1 MASTI
6 CSSVGRS
13 PRGRGALAL
22 TLRRAARARAAEA
35 IKIGISG
42 VFAAPEPASTRTVST
57 RAVVHYT
64 IPAII
69 YFVNNNLTFVILTHV
84 HPTTFQL
91 ISQLKILF
99 TGLLFRAILKRRL
112 HLHQY
117 FAIALVACGTA
128 ASQIP
133 SCEAPDPKKDVST
146 PSWGFLLMVASCFL
160 SALGGIYSEMLLKGK
175 MADSI
180 HWQNVQLY
188 AWGIVFNAAGAL
200 MHDQKLLSAGFI
212 TGYNK
217 WTWLVIANN
226 ALNGLCISALLKYS
240 DNIMRVFAHAS
251 AILLT
256 MVADLVIF
264 GEVPTPQV
272 VVAFSVISIS
282 MAQYNMAPPPATA
295 TAGAKTAGPFV
306 IGDADEENESA
317 ELLARRP

>member
-1 MASTI
+1 MT
-6 CSSVGRS
+6 RS
-13 PRGRGALAL
+13 YS
-22 TLRRAARARAAEA
+22 LRSEL

-42 VFAAPEPASTRTVST
+42 AMAFPEAASTRTVSVS
-57 RAVVHYT
+57 AVLHYT

-69 YFVNNNLTFVILTHV
+69 YFINNNLTFVILTHV

-99 TGLLFRAILKRRL
+99 TGLLFRVILKRRL

-146 PSWGFLLMVASCFL
+146 PFWGFLLMVVSCFL

-188 AWGIVFNAAGAL
+188 AWGIFFNAAGTFA
-200 MHDQKLLSAGFI
+200 HDKQLLSAGFF

-217 WTWLVIANN
+217 WTWLVIVNN
-226 ALNGLCISALLKYS
+226 ALNGLCISALLKFS

-256 MVADLVIF
+256 MLADLFIF
-264 GEVPTPQV
+264 GVVPTPQV

-282 MAQYNMAPPPATA
+282 MAQYNTVPPELS
-295 TAGAKTAGPFV
+295 AKPDERRGGGGPFV
-306 IGDADEENESA
+306 IGDVEDDETESA
-317 ELLARRP
+317 ELLTKTPA